1 MKSLIKTKKEYEGRW
16 LVWNTKTGD
25 VADIFITDDMFM
37 GHYKTL
43 YTVVYRGE
51 RVGVMIEHF
60 QAAKSIARKHLVA

>member
-37 GHYKTL
+37 GHHKTL

-60 QAAKSIARKHLVA
+60 QAAKSIARKHLFA